1 MLEPHIV
8 VSITQFQ
15 LLNDLPNRIPPSP
28 FRLIKYQFVEDLFFV
43 KSPMKPS
50 IPKNWRD
57 NLQHILFSMARNHGF
72 PELPLK
78 PTCSFPP
85 WWWPGAS
92 FTSVRELCGL
102 QQRNRAGDRAKFHGA
117 PGDGLFWGG
126 AWRIPFWFA
135 EIGIHNSDVDFPKI
149 TWCSNVDFF
158 LVMTFQNFK

>member
-1 MLEPHIV
+1 MLIYSHINMLEPHIV

-57 NLQHILFSMARNHGF
+57 NLQHILFSMAKTHGF
-72 PELPLK
+72 PEVPLK

-85 WWWPGAS
+85 WWWRQEPPS
-92 FTSVRELCGL
+92 PRSVSSAAFSSETERETERSSTVRHLGM
-102 QQRNRAGDRAKFHGA
+102 AG
-117 PGDGLFWGG
+117 WGG
-126 AWRIPFWFA
+126 AWRIPFFCGKYFEMSCFA
-135 EIGIHNSDVDFPKI
+135 EMSSLNFE
-149 TWCSNVDFF
+149 CRFF
-158 LVMTFQNFK
+158 F